1 VGPKH
6 FQNPARRAWW
16 SIHVEAWQRSGVSRK
31 AYCRRQRLD
40 EGTFARWLN
49 ALAGE
54 ESARKLTEYQA
65 ELRREERRQQR
76 AKDGKRRQ
84 RRRYSVS
91 TDTRSRAVQAFW
103 AMHVEAMNW
112 SGMSVRD
119 YDAAALLLSPTSLRK
134 WRDRLDD
141 GELQIDWRA
150 HLHPSARPISTSA
163 SASAREPQVENS
175 LTAAPD
181 ANPKQTRRSFTAEE
195 KRAMVLETVRSG
207 ATVSSVAWRH
217 GIVTSMLFRWR
228 AELGFGKGKVA
239 NLAAVRI
246 TDERCSGSNGA
257 DADAV
262 VLRDVL
268 PIPCDAVAVE
278 LADGRHVFAPL
289 GSDPEAVRQ
298 YIAER
303 EKTGC

>member
-16 SIHVEAWQRSGVSRK
+16 SIHIEAWQRSGVSRK

-49 ALAGE
+49 VLAGE
-54 ESARKLTEYQA
+54 ETARKLTEYHA
-65 ELRREERRQQR
+65 ELRREARREQR
-76 AKDGKRRQ
+76 AKNGKRRQ
-84 RRRYSVS
+84 RRRYAVS

-112 SGMSVRD
+112 SGMSVRE
-119 YDAAALLLSPTSLRK
+119 YAAALLLSPTSLRK

-141 GELQIDWRA
+141 GELQVDWRA

-163 SASAREPQVENS
+163 GGSAKGSQVENS

-195 KRAMVLETVRSG
+195 KRAMVLETERSD
-207 ATVSSVAWRH
+207 ATVSSVARRH

-228 AELGFGKGKVA
+228 AELGFGKGKAA

-246 TDERCSGSNGA
+246 TDDRCSDSNGA
-257 DADAV
+257 GADAV
-262 VLRDVL
+262 ILHDVL
-268 PIPCDAVAVE
+268 PIPSDSIAVE
-278 LADGRHVFAPL
+278 LADGRRVFAPP